1 MARPTKLTDIL
12 IEELAT
18 RIKLGLSYAM
28 ACNHL
33 GISYETFRRWRIE
46 GEELIKNPK
55 KMMLPKDNLLVNL
68 VTEVEK
74 ANAENVM
81 RRLGRI
87 DKASVEGKWQADAWF
102 LERRFPEEFGRVDRV
117 KLSGEDENEPL
128 TIKLKWSDE
137 N

>member
-1 MARPTKLTDIL
+1 MARPTKLTEIL
-12 IEELAT
+12 IEEFST
-18 RIKLGLSYAM
+18 RIKLGLSYSM
-28 ACNHL
+28 ACAHL
-33 GISYETFRRWRIE
+33 GISYETFRRWRNE

-55 KMMLPKDNLLVNL
+55 TIMLPKDNLLVNF
-68 VTEVEK
+68 VTEVDK

-117 KLSGEDENEPL
+117 KLSGEEENEPL
-128 TIKLKWSDE
+128 TIKLKWSDQ

>member
-12 IEELAT
+12 VEEFAT

-28 ACNHL
+28 TCAHL
-33 GISYETFRRWRIE
+33 GISYETFRRWRNE
-46 GEELIKNPK
+46 GTELIKNPK
-55 KMMLPKDNLLVNL
+55 RKSKKNDLLIKFVQ
-68 VTEVEK
+68 EVDK

-87 DKASVEGKWQADAWF
+87 DKASTEGKWQADAWF
-102 LERRFPEEFGRVDRV
+102 LERRFPEEFGRVDRL
-117 KLSGEDENEPL
+117 KLTGEEDNEPL
-128 TIKLKWSDE
+128 TIKLKWSDQ